1 MRNKL
6 TSIILLVSIVLLII
20 VMFVGIK
27 IGNFH
32 ILSLSQ
38 LRDKNDEL
46 NTQITTASKLTSID
60 YPSKIDQLEETYEKY
75 TIEKQKYEELSG
87 FTDDED
93 KKEIYETKQYDIGYL
108 WKTFGKYA
116 TSHNLTIGMEVQK
129 SNNGENLYNLNFNV
143 SGQYVNVSEFITNIE
158 NDSDLYFRIY
168 NFKMSGSGETVS
180 STFTVQDVAI
190 DSSTITTV
198 TTASENSGEQT
209 VTTETQNTI
218 QE

>member
-6 TSIILLVSIVLLII
+6 ISIMLLVSIVLLII
-20 VMFVGIK
+20 VMFVGIN

-38 LRDKNDEL
+38 LKDKNDAL
-46 NTQITTASKLTSID
+46 NAQIDTASKLTSID
-60 YPSKIDQLEETYEKY
+60 YPSQIDQLEETYEKY
-75 TIEKQKYEELSG
+75 TIERQKYEELAG

-108 WKTFGKYA
+108 WKTLGKYT

-143 SGQYVNVSEFITNIE
+143 SGQYVNISEFISDIE

-168 NFKMSGSGETVS
+168 NFRMSGSGETVS
-180 STFTVQDVAI
+180 STFTVKDITI
-190 DSSTITTV
+190 DPSTITTDTK
-198 TTASENSGEQT
+198 TTENIEEQT
-209 VTTETQNTI
+209 DTTEAQNTI
-218 QE
+218 Q

>member
-1 MRNKL
+1 MKNKL
-6 TSIILLVSIVLLII
+6 TSIILLISIALLII

-27 IGNFH
+27 IGNFQ

-38 LRDKNDEL
+38 LKNKNDEL
-46 NTQITTASKLTSID
+46 NTQIDTASKLTSID
-60 YPSKIDQLEETYEKY
+60 YPSKIEQLEETYEKY
-75 TIEKQKYEELSG
+75 TIEKEKYEEVSG

-143 SGQYVNVSEFITNIE
+143 SGQYVNISEFITDIE
-158 NDSDLYFRIY
+158 NNSDLYFRIY

-180 STFTVQDVAI
+180 STFTVKDVAI
-190 DSSTITTV
+190 DSSTITAVKET
-198 TTASENSGEQT
+198 ENIGEQT
-209 VTTETQNTI
+209 ATTETQNTI

>member
-27 IGNFH
+27 KIGNFQ

-38 LRDKNDEL
+38 LKDKNDAL
-46 NTQITTASKLTSID
+46 NAQIDTASKLKSID
-60 YPSKIDQLEETYEKY
+60 YPQQIDHLEETYEKY
-75 TIEKQKYEELSG
+75 TIERQKYEELAG

-108 WKTFGKYA
+108 WKTLGKYT

-129 SNNGENLYNLNFNV
+129 SNNGENV
-143 SGQYVNVSEFITNIE
+143 A
-158 NDSDLYFRIY
+158 
-168 NFKMSGSGETVS
+168 
-180 STFTVQDVAI
+180 STFTVKDVAI

-198 TTASENSGEQT
+198 TTATENISDQT
-209 VTTETQNTI
+209 ETTETQNTVK
-218 QE
+218 E